1 MTASSGGSLAIHVS
15 GKAMSPAIGVAP
27 HCASFAA
34 AASER
39 ASANNSCPRPTSCRT
54 TAEPIRPVP
63 PRTNTRTI
71 CPLCGSPPT
80 GWRGARSSSRVA
92 SDEYCDA
99 ARRGLKISQSK
110 SDAKSGAQIFFA
122 ICFGLIEPAQHFSP
136 ATDVLPFCRSDPP
149 LQTKLASNV
158 QIKIITGA
166 AAEITQG
173 YIGSDAMKSAFNRSI
188 LALTAILVVA
198 GASQANAQQKPLK
211 KYELGHQGILDP
223 SAGRLVPWR

>member
-1 MTASSGGSLAIHVS
+1 MTASSGGSFAIHVS

-39 ASANNSCPRPTSCRT
+39 ASANNSCPRPMSCRT

-99 ARRGLKISQSK
+99 ARRGHKNIAIKVGCEIRSADFLRYLFR
-110 SDAKSGAQIFFA
+110 SDRTCAD
-122 ICFGLIEPAQHFSP
+122 FSP
-136 ATDVLPFCRSDPP
+136 ATDVLPFCGLIHLSRPNSP
-149 LQTKLASNV
+149 QMS
-158 QIKIITGA
+158 
-166 AAEITQG
+166 
-173 YIGSDAMKSAFNRSI
+173 KS
-188 LALTAILVVA
+188 
-198 GASQANAQQKPLK
+198 K
-211 KYELGHQGILDP
+211 
-223 SAGRLVPWR
+223 